1 MIKTWLK
8 FSPTQESV
16 FKLSALMSFSIKP
29 PPTTKLMCQDH
40 EFDNDIETKRDGT
53 NSDMIRYI
61 ASTLISCSQPLNRS
75 PIKTVAVDCIN
86 IQRQYQMDGTF
97 SLFLQSR
104 KEAKVQNEIGINIR
118 CHLWLWSGVAD

>member
-1 MIKTWLK
+1 
-8 FSPTQESV
+8 
-16 FKLSALMSFSIKP
+16 MSFSIKP

-40 EFDNDIETKRDGT
+40 EFDNDTETKRDGT

-61 ASTLISCSQPLNRS
+61 ASALISRSQPLNRS

-97 SLFLQSR
+97 SLSF
-104 KEAKVQNEIGINIR
+104 AKQERSKGAERNWYK
-118 CHLWLWSGVAD
+118 H